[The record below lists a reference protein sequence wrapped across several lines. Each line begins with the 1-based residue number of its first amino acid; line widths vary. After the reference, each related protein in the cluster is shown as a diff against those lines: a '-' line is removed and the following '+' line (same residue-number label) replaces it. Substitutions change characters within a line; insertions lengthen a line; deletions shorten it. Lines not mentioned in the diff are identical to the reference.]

1 MNTLRL
7 TIAALFLAPAL
18 AHAGADCV
26 AHPKGSWM
34 KKADLRAKLETA
46 GYKIKKLKVDGNC
59 YEMYGTHKDG
69 RRFEIYMDTVSG
81 KPVKTVTR

>member
-1 MNTLRL
+1 MTILRL

-18 AHAGADCV
+18 AHAGANCV
-26 AHPKGSWM
+26 AHPKANWM
-34 KKADLRAKLETA
+34 KKADLQATLKKA